1 MKTAARAIVSEV
13 AGVSGDRPRG
23 DKRVSSDEKFDAI
36 VVGGGLAGC
45 AAAYTLAKEGLEVAL
60 IERGQSCGAKNVTG
74 GRLYAH
80 SLDRLIPDFEKAAP
94 LERRITK
101 ERVML
106 SRADDWT
113 TIEYGRGEAADNAA
127 SYSVLRNKL
136 DAWLAERAEEAGAM
150 PVCGIRVDKLFQ
162 KDGAVRGVVA
172 DGDVLEA
179 DCVILAEGVNGLLAQ
194 KVGMKKELMPHQVA
208 VGVKE
213 IIALGEEKINDRFG
227 LESGEGAALLIAGDA
242 SGGAEG
248 GGFLYTNKNSISIG
262 TVATLSHIGAGAG
275 VKVPDMIDRLK
286 AHPGIAPLIR
296 GGEVTEYAAHLVPEA
311 GANMTPELF
320 WNGVLACGDAAGFVM
335 NMGFTFRGMDLAIE
349 SGRLAALAVIH
360 AKAVGDFS
368 AQGLSFYRSL
378 LEASFVLRD
387 LAHYRGMPSL
397 MDSHLIYDTLPGL
410 ACDVLAGLFTVDGYR
425 PRRLVGRVT
434 DTALDA
440 GSLTE
445 LAALGYRAAC
455 VL

>member
-1 MKTAARAIVSEV
+1 M
-13 AGVSGDRPRG
+13 G
-23 DKRVSSDEKFDAI
+23 SDEKFDAI

-74 GRLYAH
+74 GRIYAH
-80 SLDRLIPDFEKAAP
+80 SLDRLIPDFETTAP
-94 LERRITK
+94 LERKITK

-106 SRADDWT
+106 ARADDWT
-113 TIEYGRGEAADNAA
+113 TIEYGRGEADANAA

-150 PVCGIRVDKLFQ
+150 TVCGIRVDKLLQ

-194 KVGMKKELMPHQVA
+194 KVGLKKELMPHQAA

-213 IIALGEEKINDRFG
+213 IIKLDEETINDRFG

-248 GGFLYTNKNSISIG
+248 GGFLYTNKDSISIG
-262 TVATLSHIGAGAG
+262 TVATLSHIGAGG
-275 VKVPDMIDRLK
+275 RVKVPDMIDRLK
-286 AHPGIAPLIR
+286 EHPGIAPLLR
-296 GGEVTEYAAHLVPEA
+296 GGEAREYAAHLVPEA

-320 WNGVLACGDAAGFVM
+320 WNGVLACGDAAG
-335 NMGFTFRGMDLAIE
+335 G
-349 SGRLAALAVIH
+349 
-360 AKAVGDFS
+360 
-368 AQGLSFYRSL
+368 
-378 LEASFVLRD
+378 
-387 LAHYRGMPSL
+387 
-397 MDSHLIYDTLPGL
+397 
-410 ACDVLAGLFTVDGYR
+410 
-425 PRRLVGRVT
+425 
-434 DTALDA
+434 
-440 GSLTE
+440 
-445 LAALGYRAAC
+445 
-455 VL
+455 